1 MKKTVI
7 ILSISF
13 LLIFA
18 ACITDSSDDSSYEIV
33 NLQFEKTL
41 TAEIDQI
48 FYNGYMRSNNIIL
61 RPYEY
66 SEDGFY
72 IVESPEMLDSIF
84 SQVNY
89 PGIDSL
95 FPENGILVI
104 LWFSLFYN
112 HELTGNVVFFADST
126 LKVHLTIR
134 DWDMLTD
141 PGVWGFVMPVG
152 VTFK

>member
-7 ILSISF
+7 ILSIS
-13 LLIFA
+13 LLLLFS
-18 ACITDSSDDSSYEIV
+18 ACITDSSDDDSYEIV

-95 FPENGILVI
+95 FPVNGILVI
-104 LWFSLFYN
+104 FDYHFALRQG
-112 HELTGNVVFFADST
+112 LTGNVAFFTDST
-126 LKVHLTIR
+126 LRVDLTIR
-134 DWDMLTD
+134 EWDMLTD
-141 PGVWGFVMPVG
+141 PGVWEFVLPVG
-152 VTFK
+152 ITFK